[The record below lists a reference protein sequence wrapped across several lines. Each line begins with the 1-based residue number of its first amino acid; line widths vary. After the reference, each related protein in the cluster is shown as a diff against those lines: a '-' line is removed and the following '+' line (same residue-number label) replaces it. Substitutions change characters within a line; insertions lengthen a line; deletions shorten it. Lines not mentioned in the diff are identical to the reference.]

1 MIDSIPADVTVRRR
15 DPGSRE
21 VLWETARPVSP
32 AVDLEARRAYCD
44 HRRER
49 FGKIHTAQ
57 SHRRSDPAECRARKP
72 SCGAARPKIGYVPQS
87 GGLYPDLTV
96 EENLKLRRALW
107 LRKRL
112 SANWA
117 RTVAALDLQGTL
129 ERTPAE
135 LSGGLQRLAT
145 IAAALHVEPDWLLLD
160 EPFQGLD
167 PRRRTLLV
175 EHLALISARLQLLV
189 ITAPAENDFG
199 LLTKTIRMVGGRI
212 E

>member
-1 MIDSIPADVTVRRR
+1 MIDSIPADVTVLVEIR
-15 DPGSRE
+15 
-21 VLWETARPVSP
+21 
-32 AVDLEARRAYCD
+32 DLEKCYGKQRVLSVPQLTLRRGEHIAITGANGSGKSTLLRVIAGVTQPSVGRVSRRAAPPGP
-44 HRRER
+44 R
-49 FGKIHTAQ
+49 
-57 SHRRSDPAECRARKP
+57 
-72 SCGAARPKIGYVPQS
+72 IGYVPQS

-112 SANWA
+112 SANSA
-117 RTVAALDLQGTL
+117 PTVAALDLQGTL